1 MGQAPADSHPPLSKT
16 KVAKAVVEDRKANPP
31 SAVDGLGGIEKRVGS
46 RGKKK
51 KVKKKVKE
59 KENV

>member
-31 SAVDGLGGIEKRVGS
+31 SAVDWLEGIDKRGGSWGR
-46 RGKKK
+46 
-51 KVKKKVKE
+51 KKKVKE